1 MSILE
6 LIELSSVT
14 EGTTGN
20 LDSHAESNWTRTALL
35 LNHSAPESE
44 QCVQLELFTWVEA
57 YVNEAEESH
66 AGVTVASDE
75 LSELLESADPDTR
88 DVGYM
93 GMIYWRKST
102 GPNPENLTVR
112 ETPSDM
118 VDHYAATGMW
128 WSTAD
133 EASNDAGLA
142 LEYMDNVDEYESFV
156 A

>member
-44 QCVQLELFTWVEA
+44 QYVQLELFTWVEA
-57 YVNEAEESH
+57 YVSEA
-66 AGVTVASDE
+66 
-75 LSELLESADPDTR
+75 
-88 DVGYM
+88 GYM

-102 GPNPENLTVR
+102 GPDPENLTVR
-112 ETPSDM
+112 ETPSNM
-118 VDHYAATGMW
+118 VDHYDATGMW

-133 EASNDAGLA
+133 EASGDAGLA
-142 LEYMDNVDEYESFV
+142 LEYMDDVDEYESFV